1 MEQEENNRRNL
12 EADALI
18 QDNMR
23 LVLKIA
29 NDFLGRG
36 LPWDDLVSEG
46 NRGLVIAAH
55 RFNPDLGAKFST
67 YSAWWIKQAIRQA
80 LAEQT
85 LTIRVPVGTQLNSR
99 RIKRSVRKLKLEL
112 DRNPTN
118 EEVAADANVSMATVE
133 RLRDTRQVDMQ
144 SLNEL
149 VGADDSDG
157 VELQDFFADESS
169 NTPDKE
175 LIKVEDLDQLLQL
188 LDGLPPKEK
197 QVLKLRF
204 GMDGSPVMT
213 LEDVGNLLN
222 CTSERVRQIQNQALK
237 RLHRQMLENA

>member
-112 DRNPTN
+112 DRTPTN